1 MPLLLLIA
9 FLAVAVYLP
18 SLWVKWVLKRHSKP
32 RDDFPGTGGELAA
45 HFVERLSLNGVKVE
59 ETPLGDHYNPATKT
73 VGLSKDIFHGKS
85 LTAVTVAAH
94 EIGHAIQHADGYA
107 PLETRTRW
115 AETVVTGQKIGTVL
129 LMVSPIIVILLKVP
143 AAGILTALG
152 GFLVLGLAALMHL
165 LTLPTELDAS
175 FNRALPL
182 LQTGY
187 IPESDMPAAK
197 SILRAA
203 AFTYVASALATFVNI
218 WMWLR
223 ILRR

>member
-1 MPLLLLIA
+1 MVLI
-9 FLAVAVYLP
+9 FIVILVGIGVYLP

-32 RDDFPGTGGELAA
+32 RDDFPGTGGQLAA
-45 HFVERLSLNGVKVE
+45 HFVERLSLSGVKVE
-59 ETPLGDHYNPATKT
+59 ESTLGDHYNPGTKT
-73 VGLSKDIFHGKS
+73 IGLSKGIFRGRS

-94 EIGHAIQHADGYA
+94 EVGHAIQHADGYV

-115 AETVVTGQKIGTVL
+115 AQTVVMGQKVGTLL
-129 LMVSPIIVILLKVP
+129 LMISPIVVVLLKVP
-143 AAGILTALG
+143 AAGLLTALG
-152 GFLVLGLAALMHL
+152 GFLVLGLGVLMHL

-182 LQTGY
+182 LQAGY
-187 IPESDMPAAK
+187 IRQTDMPAAK

-203 AFTYVASALATFVNI
+203 ALTYVASALATLVNV

-223 ILRR
+223 VLRR

>member
-1 MPLLLLIA
+1 MPLLILIA
-9 FLAVAVYLP
+9 LIAVAVYAP

-32 RDDFPGTGGELAA
+32 RNDFPGTGGELAA
-45 HFVERLSLNGVKVE
+45 HFVERLSLTGVVVE
-59 ETPLGDHYNPATKT
+59 ETELGDHYNPLTKT
-73 VGLSKDIFHGKS
+73 VGLSKDVFNGKS
-85 LTAVTVAAH
+85 LTAITVATH
-94 EIGHAIQHADGYA
+94 EIGHAIQHADGYK

-115 AETVVTGQKIGTVL
+115 AHSVVIGQKIGSAL
-129 LMVSPIIVILLKVP
+129 LVASPIVVLLLKVP
-143 AAGILTALG
+143 AAGIFTALG
-152 GFLVLGLAALMHL
+152 GFLVLGLGALMHL

-182 LQTGY
+182 LQAGY
-187 IPESDMPAAK
+187 IKESDMPAAR

-223 ILRR
+223 VLRR

>member
-1 MPLLLLIA
+1 MPLLLFIA
-9 FLAVAVYLP
+9 FLAVCVYSP

-32 RDDFPGTGGELAA
+32 REDFPGTGGQLAA
-45 HFVERLSLNGVKVE
+45 HFVERLSLTDVTVE
-59 ETPLGDHYNPATKT
+59 ETELGDHYNPMTKT
-73 VGLSKDIFHGKS
+73 VGLSKDIFHGTS
-85 LTAVTVAAH
+85 LTAITVAAH

-115 AETVVTGQKIGTVL
+115 AETVVTGQKIGTAL
-129 LMVSPIIVILLKVP
+129 LMVSPLIVILLKVP
-143 AAGILTALG
+143 AAGVLTALG
-152 GFLVLGLAALMHL
+152 GFLVLGLGALMHL

-182 LQTGY
+182 LEAGY
-187 IPESDMPAAK
+187 VSEADMPAAR

-223 ILRR
+223 VLRR

>member
-18 SLWVKWVLKRHSKP
+18 SIWVKWVLKRHSKP

-45 HFVERLSLNGVKVE
+45 HFVERLSLTGVKVE

-94 EIGHAIQHADGYA
+94 EIGHAIQHADGYV

-115 AETVVTGQKIGTVL
+115 AETVVIGQKVGAAL
-129 LMVSPIIVILLKVP
+129 LMVSPIVVLLLKVP
-143 AAGILTALG
+143 AAGLLTALG
-152 GFLVLGLAALMHL
+152 GFLVLGLGALMHL
-165 LTLPTELDAS
+165 VTLPTELDAS

>member
-9 FLAVAVYLP
+9 FLAACFYLP
-18 SLWVKWVLKRHSKP
+18 SLWVKWVLKRHDQP

-45 HFVERLSLNGVKVE
+45 HFVERLSLTGVSVE
-59 ETPLGDHYNPATKT
+59 ETSLGDHYNPATKT
-73 VGLSKDIFHGKS
+73 VGLSKEVFHGRS
-85 LTAVTVAAH
+85 LTAVTVATH

-107 PLETRTRW
+107 ALETRTRW
-115 AETVVTGQKIGTVL
+115 AETVVKGQKVGAAL
-129 LMVSPIIVILLKVP
+129 LMLSPIVIVILKVP
-143 AAGILTALG
+143 AAGLLTALG
-152 GFLVLGLAALMHL
+152 GFLVLGLGALMHL
-165 LTLPTELDAS
+165 VTLPTELDAS

-182 LQTGY
+182 LETGY
-187 IPESDMPAAK
+187 IPDADMPAAK

-223 ILRR
+223 LLRR